1 MARKKMNILVLISY
15 TIIVSC
21 AVDIVDQTPIKI
33 YNYISEPNFFHQI
46 LCIHRFNDIFLK
58 KNIRIRIF
66 ESQVT
71 CVREELVTNY
81 DWKISSLQLRSRL

>member
-33 YNYISEPNFFHQI
+33 YNYISEPNFVRQI
-46 LCIHRFNDIFLK
+46 LCIHRFNDIFK
-58 KNIRIRIF
+58 KKKHSYKNLLIPSNVCTRR
-66 ESQVT
+66 T
-71 CVREELVTNY
+71 RNKL
-81 DWKISSLQLRSRL
+81 